1 MNKGEGKCALVVSA
15 PGPGWGLAM
24 DPVGVDKG
32 AGNDTIP
39 TKKLEKAAKK
49 KAISETRSQ

>member
-1 MNKGEGKCALVVSA
+1 MNTGEGKCARVVSA
-15 PGPGWGLAM
+15 PRPGWGPAP
-24 DPVGVDKG
+24 DPVGDNKG

-39 TKKLEKAAKK
+39 TKKLEKSAK